1 MQYREIGTSGIRASV
16 VGLGTWAIGGG
27 TWWGETDDAAS
38 VHAIQAAID
47 VGMNLLDTAPIYG
60 FGRSEEVVGKAIAGR
75 RDKVVLATKAGLWW
89 DDNRGSFWF
98 ELEGHRI
105 HRSIRPDTIRIELE
119 ASLKRLGTDRID
131 LYQTH
136 WQAMPPDQTPI
147 AETMACLMD
156 LQKQGKIRAIGVSN
170 AAPADMDQYLACGRI
185 DANQPRYSMLDRT
198 IEADLAPYCAQHQIS
213 VLAYSPLEQG
223 LLTGKIGMD
232 RTFTAGEYRN
242 NLPWLKPANRQRVL
256 TMLDGWKDLCAGY
269 QCTLGQLVIAWTV
282 AQPGITFALCGARQ
296 IAQVQENAKA
306 GALVLKPADVARMR
320 RDVEALGAAT

>member
-89 DDNRGSFWF
+89 DDSRGSFWF

-147 AETMACLMD
+147 AETMGCLLD

-170 AAPADMDQYLACGRI
+170 AAPADMDQYLA
-185 DANQPRYSMLDRT
+185 
-198 IEADLAPYCAQHQIS
+198 
-213 VLAYSPLEQG
+213 
-223 LLTGKIGMD
+223 
-232 RTFTAGEYRN
+232 
-242 NLPWLKPANRQRVL
+242 
-256 TMLDGWKDLCAGY
+256 
-269 QCTLGQLVIAWTV
+269 
-282 AQPGITFALCGARQ
+282 
-296 IAQVQENAKA
+296 
-306 GALVLKPADVARMR
+306 
-320 RDVEALGAAT
+320 